1 MNTVCP
7 MKGVEVPGEA
17 MCEGPVLVVG
27 AGPAG
32 LTAAVTL
39 ARHGVRCL
47 LIEQRAG
54 LSGLP
59 RAASVSTRTMELL
72 RSWGLEQDVRAGGV
86 EVEWRQW
93 TGRTLSDAG
102 EAHPTSFP
110 TREQSIV
117 VSPTGPACVPQDYL
131 EPV

>member
-1 MNTVCP
+1 
-7 MKGVEVPGEA
+7 MKGIEVVTGEPIY
-17 MCEGPVLVVG
+17 EVPVLVVG

-32 LTAAVTL
+32 LTAAISL

-47 LIEQRAG
+47 LIERRAE

-93 TGRTLSDAG
+93 TGHTLSDVG
-102 EAHPTSFP
+102 EAHPTSFRP
-110 TREQSIV
+110 ANRALSSARRV
-117 VSPTGPACVPQDYL
+117 RPACRRTT
-131 EPV
+131 